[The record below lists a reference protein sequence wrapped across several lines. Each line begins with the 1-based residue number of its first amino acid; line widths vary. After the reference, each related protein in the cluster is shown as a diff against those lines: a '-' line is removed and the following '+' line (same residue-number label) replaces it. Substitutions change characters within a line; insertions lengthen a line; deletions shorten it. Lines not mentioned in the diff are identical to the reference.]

1 MSIIFEC
8 LEVNNVLSSFFS
20 HFTSFLALKTIFPL
34 KTWLTKY
41 DFQIDLK
48 KFLRSPTACSK
59 FFFFQQNGFSS
70 LSPDVLLGFSFYFY
84 GVSTIGIPLSPLS
97 LSVLFFVSVFFSGS
111 PCPCPFPFLITVT
124 HSWFILHQKEKWW
137 NH

>member
-8 LEVNNVLSSFFS
+8 LEVNNVLSSFLS

-41 DFQIDLK
+41 DFQIDLRN
-48 KFLRSPTACSK
+48 FLRFPTACSK
-59 FFFFQQNGFSS
+59 FFFQQNGFSS
-70 LSPDVLLGFSFYFY
+70 LSPDVLLGFSFSFY
-84 GVSTIGIPLSPLS
+84 GVSTIGISLSSLS
-97 LSVLFFVSVFFSGS
+97 LPVFFFVSVFLSAS

-124 HSWFILHQKEKWW
+124 H
-137 NH
+137 

>member
-20 HFTSFLALKTIFPL
+20 HFTSFLASKTIFPL

-41 DFQIDLK
+41 DFQIDLRN
-48 KFLRSPTACSK
+48 FLRFPTACSK
-59 FFFFQQNGFSS
+59 FFFQQNGFSS
-70 LSPDVLLGFSFYFY
+70 LSPDVLLGFSFSFY
-84 GVSTIGIPLSPLS
+84 GVSTIGISLSSLS
-97 LSVLFFVSVFFSGS
+97 LPVFFFVSVFLSAS

-124 HSWFILHQKEKWW
+124 H
-137 NH
+137 

>member
-8 LEVNNVLSSFFS
+8 LEVSNILSSFFS
-20 HFTSFLALKTIFPL
+20 HFTSFLVLKTIFPL

-59 FFFFQQNGFSS
+59 FFFQQNGFSS

-84 GVSTIGIPLSPLS
+84 GVSTIGIPLSSLS
-97 LSVLFFVSVFFSGS
+97 LSVFFFVSVFFSGS

-124 HSWFILHQKEKWW
+124 H
-137 NH
+137 